1 MDFHIIHE
9 YTRTLTVLYVEDDA
23 PMRESTA
30 ELFESYFKKVHTATD
45 GMTGL
50 GRYLEYYKN
59 TGSYYDLVIAD
70 INMPGKNGIEM
81 IRQMQLLRPKQP
93 FIITSAHT
101 EAHYLL
107 EAINLEVASFVIKP
121 INLENLLQA
130 LYRTSKVVVEQKMM
144 EVHCE
149 RTEQDSVELSRI
161 NRLLLKQIEE
171 LKAALPSARQSSLA
185 LNIEN
190 NASTHDADAKERA
203 AFHEHMQFFITEDL
217 RDMQSVLEVIDVA
230 IAEYREH
237 NATLETFSKQV
248 GERLKHYGATLAYYE
263 IFYNLGQNIMEL
275 GRTLMYEPFPG
286 TEEEANRFGVFMERF
301 CKRLLQWQEA
311 LADTD
316 QKGLNQFGASIGNDI
331 ATIAEF
337 WHVNN
342 VEHEKK
348 QKRSQ

>member
-1 MDFHIIHE
+1 VDFQIIHE

-30 ELFESYFKKVHTATD
+30 ELFENYFKKIHTATD

-81 IRQMQLLRPKQP
+81 IRQMQLLRQKQP

-101 EAHYLL
+101 EPHYLL

-130 LYRTSKVVVEQKMM
+130 LYRTAKVVVEQKMM

-149 RTEQDSVELSRI
+149 RTEQDSVELSRV
-161 NRLLLKQIEE
+161 NRLLLKQIET
-171 LKAALPSARQSSLA
+171 LKAALPLAHSLDVENDA
-185 LNIEN
+185 LE
-190 NASTHDADAKERA
+190 HDAGLKKRA
-203 AFHEHMQFFITEDL
+203 RFQEHMQFFIAEDL
-217 RDMQSVLEVIDVA
+217 KEMQRVLETIDEA

-237 NATLETFSKQV
+237 RSTLETFSKQV

-263 IFYNLGQNIMEL
+263 IFYHLGQNIMEF

-286 TEEEANRFGVFMERF
+286 TEEEANRFGVSMEHF
-301 CKRLLQWQEA
+301 CKRLLQWQAQLSDSE
-311 LADTD
+311 
-316 QKGLNQFGASIGNDI
+316 QKDFDQFGSSIGNDI
-331 ATIAEF
+331 STLAQF
-337 WHVNN
+337 WDTNN
-342 VEHEKK
+342 GRSKEKPK
-348 QKRSQ
+348 VTQ